1 MTHPIES
8 WDIAI
13 PSLGIYSTLTKTP
26 SGQWTNVFGTS
37 GVMRMTYFGQQN
49 KKRIPRFDVC
59 MVSNDQ
65 TYVLCT
71 MDIDGNWLNAKDEI
85 LDVSLTPTMWTCMRR
100 LDALESSAYANVN
113 AAIQSLQ
120 ETEKRLTERVVKL
133 EEQLKQ
139 QSEYFYNLVLTQQQ
153 HCAEAVKKSAALEAT
168 VAELEKNLRA
178 LHDTV
183 VKDVV
188 TQMSMSA
195 STANF
200 NFQTKAEQLER
211 EIEAVR
217 EKMHYSFV
225 KRETDQDNE
234 AAEQN
239 ALLKGTLGT
248 CLLQQSEMQQSIVG
262 LTKSVNSL
270 QQDLTNVV
278 AKEVVDLSPEI
289 TAAQLEPG
297 EAQCRCNKKRVRR

>member
-195 STANF
+195 DTAILRLDAK
-200 NFQTKAEQLER
+200 TDKLAR
-211 EIEAVR
+211 EIEAM
-217 EKMHYSFV
+217 KSNTLV
-225 KRETDQDNE
+225 KKENDQEEE
-234 AAEQN
+234 AAKEIR
-239 ALLKGTLGT
+239 ALEGTLGR
-248 CLLQQSEMQQSIVG
+248 CLVRNNDMQKAIEG
-262 LTKSVNSL
+262 LTTSVNSL
-270 QQDLTNVV
+270 QRDLDKLV
-278 AKEVVDLSPEI
+278 AQEVTDSPEI
-289 TAAQLEPG
+289 TTAQLEPG
-297 EAQCRCNKKRVRR
+297 GVTQCLCSRKRLRR

>member
-168 VAELEKNLRA
+168 VAELEQNLRA

-195 STANF
+195 DTAILRLDA
-200 NFQTKAEQLER
+200 KIDKLAR
-211 EIEAVR
+211 EIEAM
-217 EKMHYSFV
+217 KSNTLV
-225 KRETDQDNE
+225 KKENNQEEE
-234 AAEQN
+234 AAKEIR
-239 ALLKGTLGT
+239 ALEGTLGR
-248 CLLQQSEMQQSIVG
+248 CLVRNNDMQKAIEG
-262 LTKSVNSL
+262 LTTSVNSL
-270 QQDLTNVV
+270 QRDLDKLV
-278 AKEVVDLSPEI
+278 AQEVTDSPEI
-289 TAAQLEPG
+289 TTAQLEPG
-297 EAQCRCNKKRVRR
+297 GVTQCLCSRKRLRR

>member
-195 STANF
+195 DTAMLRLDA
-200 NFQTKAEQLER
+200 KIDKLAR
-211 EIEAVR
+211 EIEAM
-217 EKMHYSFV
+217 KSNTLV
-225 KRETDQDNE
+225 KKENDQEEE
-234 AAEQN
+234 AAKEIR
-239 ALLKGTLGT
+239 ALEGTLGR
-248 CLLQQSEMQQSIVG
+248 CLVRNNDMQKAIEG
-262 LTKSVNSL
+262 LTTSVTSL
-270 QQDLTNVV
+270 QRDLDKLV
-278 AKEVVDLSPEI
+278 AQEVTDSPEI
-289 TAAQLEPG
+289 TTAQLEPG
-297 EAQCRCNKKRVRR
+297 GVTQCLCSRKRLRR

>member
-1 MTHPIES
+1 M
-8 WDIAI
+8 
-13 PSLGIYSTLTKTP
+13 
-26 SGQWTNVFGTS
+26 FGTS

-195 STANF
+195 DTAILRLDAK
-200 NFQTKAEQLER
+200 TDKLAR
-211 EIEAVR
+211 EIEAM
-217 EKMHYSFV
+217 KSNTLV
-225 KRETDQDNE
+225 KKENDQEEE
-234 AAEQN
+234 AAKEIR
-239 ALLKGTLGT
+239 ALEGTLGR
-248 CLLQQSEMQQSIVG
+248 CLVRNNDMQKAIEG
-262 LTKSVNSL
+262 LTTSVNSL
-270 QQDLTNVV
+270 QRDLDKLV
-278 AKEVVDLSPEI
+278 AQEVTDSPEI
-289 TAAQLEPG
+289 TTAQLEPG
-297 EAQCRCNKKRVRR
+297 GVTQCVCSRKRLRR

>member
-168 VAELEKNLRA
+168 VAELEQNLRA

-195 STANF
+195 DTAMLRLDA
-200 NFQTKAEQLER
+200 KIDKLAR
-211 EIEAVR
+211 EIEAM
-217 EKMHYSFV
+217 KSNTLV
-225 KRETDQDNE
+225 KKENDQEEE
-234 AAEQN
+234 AAKEIR
-239 ALLKGTLGT
+239 ALEGTLGR
-248 CLLQQSEMQQSIVG
+248 CLVRNNDMQKAIEG
-262 LTKSVNSL
+262 LTTSVNSL
-270 QQDLTNVV
+270 QRDLDKLV
-278 AKEVVDLSPEI
+278 AQEVTDSPEI
-289 TAAQLEPG
+289 TTAQLEPG
-297 EAQCRCNKKRVRR
+297 GVTQCLCSRKRLRR

>member
-183 VKDVV
+183 VKDIV

-195 STANF
+195 DTAMLRLDA
-200 NFQTKAEQLER
+200 KIDKLAR
-211 EIEAVR
+211 EIEAM
-217 EKMHYSFV
+217 KSNTLV
-225 KRETDQDNE
+225 KKENDQEEE
-234 AAEQN
+234 AAKEIR
-239 ALLKGTLGT
+239 ALEGTLGR
-248 CLLQQSEMQQSIVG
+248 CLVRNNDMQKAIEG
-262 LTKSVNSL
+262 LTTSVNSL
-270 QQDLTNVV
+270 QRDLDKLV
-278 AKEVVDLSPEI
+278 AQEVTDSPEI
-289 TAAQLEPG
+289 TTAQLEPG
-297 EAQCRCNKKRVRR
+297 GVTQCLCSRKRMRR

>member
-195 STANF
+195 DTAMLRLDA
-200 NFQTKAEQLER
+200 KIDKLAR
-211 EIEAVR
+211 EIEAM
-217 EKMHYSFV
+217 KSNTLV
-225 KRETDQDNE
+225 KKENNQEEE
-234 AAEQN
+234 AAKEIR
-239 ALLKGTLGT
+239 ALEGTLGR
-248 CLLQQSEMQQSIVG
+248 CLVRNNDMQKAIEG
-262 LTKSVNSL
+262 LTTSVNSL
-270 QQDLTNVV
+270 QRDLDKLV
-278 AKEVVDLSPEI
+278 AQEVTDSPEI
-289 TAAQLEPG
+289 TTAQLEPG
-297 EAQCRCNKKRVRR
+297 GVTQCLCSRKRLRR

>member
-195 STANF
+195 DTAMLRLDA
-200 NFQTKAEQLER
+200 KIDKLAR
-211 EIEAVR
+211 EIEAM
-217 EKMHYSFV
+217 KSNALV
-225 KRETDQDNE
+225 KKENDQEEE
-234 AAEQN
+234 AAKEIR
-239 ALLKGTLGT
+239 ALEGTLGR
-248 CLLQQSEMQQSIVG
+248 CLVRNNDMQKAIEG
-262 LTKSVNSL
+262 LTTSVNSL
-270 QQDLTNVV
+270 QRDLDKLV
-278 AKEVVDLSPEI
+278 AQEVTDSPEI
-289 TAAQLEPG
+289 TTAQLEPG
-297 EAQCRCNKKRVRR
+297 GVTQCLCSRKRLRR